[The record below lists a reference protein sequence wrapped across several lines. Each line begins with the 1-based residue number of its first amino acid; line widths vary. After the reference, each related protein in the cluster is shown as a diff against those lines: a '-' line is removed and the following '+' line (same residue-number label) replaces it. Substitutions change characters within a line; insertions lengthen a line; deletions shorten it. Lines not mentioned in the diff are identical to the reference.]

1 MSVTI
6 SSALPKEVIIKVK
19 HLVKISIPLLIVVC
33 LLSAM
38 APVALASELFITT
51 THARFRTSAS
61 TNANVIST
69 LAPGASVDVLEHDPA
84 GWSRVRSGDTTG
96 YIRSDLLTLP
106 SGAFPATFR
115 TTDGV
120 NLRSSPST
128 DADVLRRISVGSAV
142 EVLEHDPA
150 NWSLIRFDG
159 EEGYVRSDYLAR
171 RIQNSS
177 PSSSQNSG
185 SSSSAPTVLWTTDG
199 VNLRSGPST
208 SSDVIRTVGSGTA
221 VSVLE
226 HNPSSWS
233 RVNVNGSVGYIRSDY
248 LRPSTSSVELLEWSV
263 VKRMITR
270 GVPLQVIDVR
280 TGTTFKIQPFSLGN
294 HADSEPPTRA
304 DTEILN
310 GLYGGVHSWT
320 PRPVWVIIDGHM
332 IAAAIHNMPH
342 SCSTIADNGMNGHV
356 CLHFYGSSTHNG
368 NAAYTR
374 EMQNAVAEAYA
385 ARR

>member
-1 MSVTI
+1 MKRL
-6 SSALPKEVIIKVK
+6 A
-19 HLVKISIPLLIVVC
+19 KISIPLFIIIC

-38 APVALASELFITT
+38 APVALAAELFITT
-51 THARFRTSAS
+51 THARFRTAAS

-69 LAPGASVDVLEHDPA
+69 LAPGASVEVLEHDPA

-120 NLRSSPST
+120 NLRSGPST
-128 DADVLRRISVGSAV
+128 DSDVVRRISVGSAV

-159 EEGYVRSDYLAR
+159 EDGYVRSDYLAR

-177 PSSSQNSG
+177 SSSQSSG
-185 SSSSAPTVLWTTDG
+185 SSSTTTTVLWTTDG

-208 SSDVIRTVGSGTA
+208 SSNVIRTVVSGTA

-233 RVNVNGSVGYIRSDY
+233 RVNVNGAVGYIRSDY
-248 LRPSTSSVELLEWSV
+248 LRPSISSVELLEWSA

-280 TGTTFKIQPFSLGN
+280 TGVSFRIQPFSLGN

-304 DTEILN
+304 DTEILS

-320 PRPVWVIIDGHM
+320 PRPVWVIIDGRM

-342 SCSTIADNGMNGHV
+342 SSSTIADNGMNGHL

-368 NAAYTR
+368 NASYTR

-385 ARR
+385 ASR